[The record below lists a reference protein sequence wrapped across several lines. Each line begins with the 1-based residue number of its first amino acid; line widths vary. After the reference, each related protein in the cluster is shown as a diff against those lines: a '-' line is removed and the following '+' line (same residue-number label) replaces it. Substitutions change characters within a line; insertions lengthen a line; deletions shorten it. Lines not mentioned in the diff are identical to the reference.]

1 MTTTEPPRARPKA
14 VRDSK
19 PRTSSRTELR
29 SWRLPECLPRMLGRC
44 PNPRVTSN
52 MWGHPSHGMH
62 TGIRALVIATRESIG

>member
-29 SWRLPECLPRMLGRC
+29 SWRLPECLPRMLGWCLNPWSHVGTSLARHAHR
-44 PNPRVTSN
+44 NPRPRDRHERVD
-52 MWGHPSHGMH
+52 
-62 TGIRALVIATRESIG
+62 RQ